1 MEPVR
6 WPPRVR
12 GVGGSRQMRV
22 SCNPL
27 WKNNLYGAIAQLGE
41 RLPCKQ
47 EVEGSTP
54 FGSTI
59 CAGSLSEKRLSR
71 QGMWVG
77 NPPGAT

>member
-27 WKNNLYGAIAQLGE
+27 WKNNLYGLVAQFGRAPDLHSGG
-41 RLPCKQ
+41 RGFDACQVHHNIRFWNVKKGRRCK
-47 EVEGSTP
+47 VISSKGT
-54 FGSTI
+54 
-59 CAGSLSEKRLSR
+59 
-71 QGMWVG
+71 
-77 NPPGAT
+77 

>member
-27 WKNNLYGAIAQLGE
+27 WKNNLYGPVAQ
-41 RLPCKQ
+41 
-47 EVEGSTP
+47 
-54 FGSTI
+54 FGRAPDLHSGGRGFDA
-59 CAGSLSEKRLSR
+59 CSVHHLAFLDLLFYQVFKELNKK
-71 QGMWVG
+71 
-77 NPPGAT
+77 ND